1 MKICHPDMFHR
12 PVGLFTRAKTC
23 ALHVS
28 FFFILF
34 CNFVGIIFGFVVCLK
49 SSCRERFCCFMGM

>member
-1 MKICHPDMFHR
+1 MCIAC
-12 PVGLFTRAKTC
+12 V
-23 ALHVS
+23 V